1 MQVLLFIVMIYHLQ
15 ELAYVTHQCDSLFNV
30 HVLRIE
36 YYICTYY
43 VQQVLSCNVL
53 RKYRQNSLYEV
64 HLTVDGPEYT
74 GGLWGITVSY

>member
-1 MQVLLFIVMIYHLQ
+1 MAATLQKYIGKVLMQVLLFIVMIYHLQ
-15 ELAYVTHQCDSLFNV
+15 ELAYVTHHCDSLFNV

-53 RKYRQNSLYEV
+53 REIPTKQPV
-64 HLTVDGPEYT
+64 
-74 GGLWGITVSY
+74 